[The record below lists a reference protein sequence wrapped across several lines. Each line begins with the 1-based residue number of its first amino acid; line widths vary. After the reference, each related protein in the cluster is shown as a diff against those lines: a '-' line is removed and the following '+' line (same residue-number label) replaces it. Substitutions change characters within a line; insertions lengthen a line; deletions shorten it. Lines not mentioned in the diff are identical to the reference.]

1 MDGAGVSAY
10 RVARTASLLGGDA
23 DITSRKDQAF
33 AREVRAS
40 EASHVTCSASKAA
53 ATLQQSLIAVATSP
67 CTDQVTMPDGKRQHL
82 GDVTNQRMAQAGPD
96 GQVRNALTAAVCWWH

>member
-40 EASHVTCSASKAA
+40 EASKEKSHAWECVQSSSNPSASAHRSA
-53 ATLQQSLIAVATSP
+53 FRHA
-67 CTDQVTMPDGKRQHL
+67 DQVTMPDGKRQHL

-96 GQVRNALTAAVCWWH
+96 GKVRSALTAAAC